1 MQNPPSDLMWIE
13 RGNITSPSG
22 FSADAIF
29 SGVKTYGEEPK
40 FDLGILLSEDECT
53 VAGVFTQNSVT
64 GWPVQRSRELLAKN
78 TNFKGLIVNSGNAN
92 TMTGPQGKIDGE
104 DMCIQAA
111 TLSNTIPSKIL
122 NASTGVIG
130 RRLPMAT
137 ISTGIQSLQPSA
149 SGGHNFARSIMTTD
163 TKVKEGAIR
172 FSVANQEYIIG
183 GCAKGSGMIHPNM
196 ATMFGFI
203 TTDANVDP
211 SWMQDILKVTVDQT
225 FNMLDID
232 MDTSTSDTVLML
244 ASQKVGSPIDD
255 EHPAAGSFKDALYLL
270 SEKLVRDLAADGE
283 GATSLIQ
290 AQVKGTSSLQSARN
304 IARTIVSSPLIKTMV
319 TGNDPNWGRV
329 LMAIGRAESEIDTNT
344 ISVNISGTT
353 VFENGAPRDIDLN
366 KLSQSMDTDE
376 VIIDVAVGNGIFE
389 ATAWGCNLTDEYVHI
404 NADYT
409 T

>member
-1 MQNPPSDLMWIE
+1 MCIRDS
-13 RGNITSPSG
+13 
-22 FSADAIF
+22 
-29 SGVKTYGEEPK
+29 
-40 FDLGILLSEDECT
+40 
-53 VAGVFTQNSVT
+53 
-64 GWPVQRSRELLAKN
+64 
-78 TNFKGLIVNSGNAN
+78 NFKGLIVNSGNAN

-172 FSVANQEYIIG
+172 FSVENQEYIIG

-353 VFENGAPRDIDLN
+353 VFENGAPCDIDLN

>member
-1 MQNPPSDLMWIE
+1 
-13 RGNITSPSG
+13 
-22 FSADAIF
+22 
-29 SGVKTYGEEPK
+29 
-40 FDLGILLSEDECT
+40 
-53 VAGVFTQNSVT
+53 
-64 GWPVQRSRELLAKN
+64 
-78 TNFKGLIVNSGNAN
+78 
-92 TMTGPQGKIDGE
+92 MTGPQGKIDGE

-111 TLSNTIPSKIL
+111 TLSNTLPSKIL

-130 RRLPMAT
+130 RRLPIAT

-172 FSVANQEYIIG
+172 FSVENQEYIIA

-211 SWMQDILKVTVDQT
+211 SWMQDTLKVTVDQT

-255 EHPAAGSFKDALYLL
+255 EHPAAGSFKNALYLL

-290 AQVKGTSSLQSARN
+290 AQVKGASSLQSARN

-329 LMAIGRAESEIDTNT
+329 LMAIGRAESEIDTDM
-344 ISVNISGTT
+344 ISVTISGTT
-353 VFENGAPRDIDLN
+353 VFENGTPCDIDLD
-366 KLSQSMDTDE
+366 KLSRSMDTDE

-389 ATAWGCNLTDEYVHI
+389 ATAWGCNLTDDYVHI

>member
-1 MQNPPSDLMWIE
+1 
-13 RGNITSPSG
+13 
-22 FSADAIF
+22 
-29 SGVKTYGEEPK
+29 
-40 FDLGILLSEDECT
+40 
-53 VAGVFTQNSVT
+53 
-64 GWPVQRSRELLAKN
+64 
-78 TNFKGLIVNSGNAN
+78 
-92 TMTGPQGKIDGE
+92 
-104 DMCIQAA
+104 
-111 TLSNTIPSKIL
+111 
-122 NASTGVIG
+122 
-130 RRLPMAT
+130 
-137 ISTGIQSLQPSA
+137 
-149 SGGHNFARSIMTTD
+149 
-163 TKVKEGAIR
+163 
-172 FSVANQEYIIG
+172 
-183 GCAKGSGMIHPNM
+183 
-196 ATMFGFI
+196 
-203 TTDANVDP
+203 
-211 SWMQDILKVTVDQT
+211 MQDILKVTVDQT

-244 ASQKVGSPIDD
+244 ASQKIGSPIDD
-255 EHPAAGSFKDALYLL
+255 EHPAAESFKNALYLL

-353 VFENGAPRDIDLN
+353 VFEDGAPCDIDLN
-366 KLSQSMDTDE
+366 KLSRSMDTDE
-376 VIIDVAVGNGIFE
+376 VVIDVAVGNGIFE